1 VEHSFSST
9 DPISGASSVE
19 SLASN
24 ASLPSCISGSSRG
37 NFEYGTHRASLRA
50 VNPNQI
56 EDLAAGRISHWAVS
70 FDRLLDDPLGVR
82 YFKVGGASLSLS
94 RCTPLFNRLLL
105 LANDVSLPQSTDIVR
120 TETWSIGQENDLAE
134 VSLLV

>member
-1 VEHSFSST
+1 
-9 DPISGASSVE
+9 
-19 SLASN
+19 LASN

-82 YFKVGGASLSLS
+82 YFKVGLSLS

-120 TETWSIGQENDLAE
+120 TETWSIGQENLAE